1 VNGKRMKTLLRNW
14 RPLGPRA
21 RGRSVALGFSK
32 FASLTKKSRRNSGSA
47 AIEFAFVAPVFF
59 MFLFGIIE
67 GGVMFFGQAALM
79 NATQDA
85 ARLIRTGQA
94 QGTINQ
100 AAFTQKI
107 CDGISALLNCSN
119 LQVDVQNY
127 PSGFNTGQ
135 TSPVDAN
142 GNLLPGQNRYNTGN
156 PCDVVIV
163 RAFYKYIIVTP
174 VLTSFLAGHAGNNFN
189 YLTAAAAFRNEPYTA
204 AVAGC

>member
-1 VNGKRMKTLLRNW
+1 MSRERMKRFLVNW
-14 RPLGPRA
+14 RG
-21 RGRSVALGFSK
+21 RGK
-32 FASLTKKSRRNSGSA
+32 SGSA
-47 AIEFAFVAPVFF
+47 AVEFAFVAPVFF

-94 QGTINQ
+94 QGTVSQ
-100 AAFTQKI
+100 SAFTQDV
-107 CDGISALLNCSN
+107 CNGISALLSCAN

-127 PSGFNTGQ
+127 PSGFSSNLS
-135 TSPVDAN
+135 SPVDSS
-142 GNLLPGQNRYNTGN
+142 GNLLSGQNRYNTGS
-156 PCDVVIV
+156 PCDVVVV

-189 YLTAAAAFRNEPYTA
+189 YLSAAAAFRNEPYTS

>member
-1 VNGKRMKTLLRNW
+1 MSGKRILQLL
-14 RPLGPRA
+14 
-21 RGRSVALGFSK
+21 V
-32 FASLTKKSRRNSGSA
+32 SRCLRDSNGSA

-59 MFLFGIIE
+59 LFLMGIIE
-67 GGVMFFGQAALM
+67 GGVMFFGQTALM

-94 QGTINQ
+94 QGAITQ

-107 CDGISALLNCSN
+107 CTGIQPLLNCAN

-127 PSGFNTGQ
+127 PSGFTGGQ
-135 TSPVDAN
+135 SSPTDAN
-142 GNLLPGQNRYNTGN
+142 GNLLAGQNRYNTGA

-163 RAFYKYIIVTP
+163 RAFYKYTIVTP
-174 VLTSFLAGHAGNNFN
+174 LLYTVLGKGSNGFN
-189 YLTAAAAFRNEPYTA
+189 YLTGAAAFRNEPYTS